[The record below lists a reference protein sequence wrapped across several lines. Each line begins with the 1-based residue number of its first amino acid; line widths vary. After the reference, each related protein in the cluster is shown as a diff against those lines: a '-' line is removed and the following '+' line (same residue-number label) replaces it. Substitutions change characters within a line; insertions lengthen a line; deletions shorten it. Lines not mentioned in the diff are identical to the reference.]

1 MVRLFRVFIP
11 ASVLGLLISEAAL
24 IFSCYVVAS
33 FLLLDTDPQ
42 IFLLYD
48 NGLWRIALVVACIML
63 ALYFNDL
70 YWQFRIRSKLLLV
83 QQMCFVVG
91 IAFLTQAMLTYLR
104 RPEWTLTKWIMIL
117 GSGLALVAL
126 PAWRILYGTLIMHHA
141 LGAQRLLFLGS
152 SAVVRDIAQEILERP
167 EFGLATIGYVD
178 DVADGE
184 KLPGGPLLGPIANL
198 SAVVEET
205 RPDRIVVG
213 MNDRRGRMPVHEL
226 LDLRFGG
233 IAIEEAQRTYET
245 VFGRVC
251 VREVRP
257 SQLIFTPELGPR
269 RSGLIMQRVYSTII
283 GAVLSIVLLPFFP
296 VIALIIKLSSPGP
309 VLYRQQRVGLDGRV
323 FTLYKFRSMYRDAE
337 ARTGAVWATR
347 DDPRITPVGRILR
360 KLRIDE
366 LPQFFNVVRG
376 EMAVVGPRPE
386 RPEFVATL
394 SEQIPYYRQRHSVRP
409 GITGWAQINHK
420 YGDTFEDTIRKLEY
434 DLYYIK
440 NLAPTLDLY
449 IMLQTFKV
457 MLLSRGSQ

>member
-178 DVADGE
+178 DVAAGE

-198 SAVVEET
+198 S
-205 RPDRIVVG
+205 
-213 MNDRRGRMPVHEL
+213 
-226 LDLRFGG
+226 
-233 IAIEEAQRTYET
+233 
-245 VFGRVC
+245 
-251 VREVRP
+251 
-257 SQLIFTPELGPR
+257 
-269 RSGLIMQRVYSTII
+269 
-283 GAVLSIVLLPFFP
+283 
-296 VIALIIKLSSPGP
+296 
-309 VLYRQQRVGLDGRV
+309 
-323 FTLYKFRSMYRDAE
+323 
-337 ARTGAVWATR
+337 
-347 DDPRITPVGRILR
+347 
-360 KLRIDE
+360 
-366 LPQFFNVVRG
+366 
-376 EMAVVGPRPE
+376 
-386 RPEFVATL
+386 
-394 SEQIPYYRQRHSVRP
+394 
-409 GITGWAQINHK
+409 
-420 YGDTFEDTIRKLEY
+420 
-434 DLYYIK
+434 
-440 NLAPTLDLY
+440 
-449 IMLQTFKV
+449 
-457 MLLSRGSQ
+457 